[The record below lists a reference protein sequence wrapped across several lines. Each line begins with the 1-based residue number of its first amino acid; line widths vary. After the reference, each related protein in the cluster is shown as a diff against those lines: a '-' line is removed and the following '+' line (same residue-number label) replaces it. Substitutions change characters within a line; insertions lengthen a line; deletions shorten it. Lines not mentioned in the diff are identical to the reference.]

1 MSKEIY
7 ISPQDFQKQ
16 IDTYESGN
24 NTIKALNYDIDTAG
38 LYLQSIDRY
47 MECLKEFNS
56 AIKAFGE
63 LSDMDVQS
71 MKLIKSKW
79 MNIDSDLS
87 TKKLWD
93 ILFN

>member
-38 LYLQSIDRY
+38 LSLQSIDRY
-47 MECLKEFNS
+47 MECLEEFNG

-79 MNIDSDLS
+79 MNLDSDLS